1 MLNLATEE
9 SDNPDLRDR
18 GFVYWRLLSMDPP
31 DSAAAKAVVLSEK
44 PVISELTS
52 NLESG
57 LLGQLLHHVGSL
69 ASVYHKPPNT
79 FVTKLK
85 GIKREYNAPR
95 DDEDEVAASCCVLSL
110 FSPLSPKD
118 ANSEDQG
125 GQTRT
130 ADLVGLGDLMQALPQ
145 APPPQLHAQAPAP
158 QGMGGLLGDL
168 SFLQAAPAPVVAQ
181 KRVVLAPAQG
191 GGLGIASA
199 WSRRQGQI
207 CWDLTLTN
215 QSPQP
220 LSGLALQFNVNS
232 IGLLPGPGALAAVPI
247 LSPGQT
253 FETSVPVPT
262 TGSKVAGPFSDS
274 LQIAVKTNVGVFYF
288 SDQIFFETIL
298 AENGLL
304 EGPSFIQAWSAI
316 PEQLEH
322 MAELNGLQ
330 TNPEV
335 IKAKLSQS
343 RVFFVA
349 QRKVDAQ
356 DVLYFSGRTDG
367 GATVLLEVTWA
378 VGSPLQLC
386 VRSQE
391 PSIARYLEAT
401 VDRLLRK

>member
-1 MLNLATEE
+1 VLNLATEE

-57 LLGQLLHHVGSL
+57 LLNQLLHHVGSL

-95 DDEDEVAASCCVLSL
+95 DDDDDEVG
-110 FSPLSPKD
+110 
-118 ANSEDQG
+118 SEEQG
-125 GQTRT
+125 GGGGGGGGART

-145 APPPQLHAQAPAP
+145 AGPPQAYAQAPAQQ
-158 QGMGGLLGDL
+158 QGGGGSLLGDL
-168 SFLQAAPAPVVAQ
+168 SFLQAAPAQLAPQ

-191 GGLGIASA
+191 GGLGIASTWA
-199 WSRRQGQI
+199 RRQGQI
-207 CWDLTLTN
+207 VWDLTLTN
-215 QSPQP
+215 QGQVP
-220 LSGLALQFNVNS
+220 LSGLAVQFNVNS
-232 IGLLPGPGALAAVPI
+232 IGLIPNPSLGAVPV

-253 FETSVPVPT
+253 FDIAVPIPA

-274 LQIAVKTNVGVFYF
+274 LQIAVKTNVGIFYF

-304 EGPSFIQAWSAI
+304 EGPAFIQAWSAI

-349 QRKVDAQ
+349 QRKVDNQ

-367 GATVLLEVTWA
+367 GVAVLLEVTWA
-378 VGSPLQLC
+378 IGSPLQLC

-391 PSIARYLEAT
+391 PSVARYVEAT
-401 VDRLLRK
+401 VDRLMRK